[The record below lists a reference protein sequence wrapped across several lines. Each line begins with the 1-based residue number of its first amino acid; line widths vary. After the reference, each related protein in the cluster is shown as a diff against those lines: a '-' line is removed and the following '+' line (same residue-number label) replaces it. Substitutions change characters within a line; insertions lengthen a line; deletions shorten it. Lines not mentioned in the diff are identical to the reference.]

1 MGFVSSLLG
10 IANKVGGI
18 ANKFVNNAGVIGKI
32 AGGVSKAANLVS
44 TIVPKISPVVN
55 AITTGAKLAY
65 QSGLADR
72 LTGLLLLLC
81 LAALRAAHFMLAFA
95 ARRSCLL
102 CMRLRF
108 VLRTCSAFAPL
119 AFFLM
124 RDFAHNVRLINISDP
139 KGDLFEL
146 WAYFLVS
153 RLVF

>member
-44 TIVPKISPVVN
+44 TPVVN

-72 LTGLLLLLC
+72 LTGGK
-81 LAALRAAHFMLAFA
+81 AT
-95 ARRSCLL
+95 
-102 CMRLRF
+102 RF
-108 VLRTCSAFAPL
+108 VKGVQNMFSPPRGVQQNNAAAVRQAGSTTGSKEL
-119 AFFLM
+119 ARIM
-124 RDFAHNVRLINISDP
+124 
-139 KGDLFEL
+139 
-146 WAYFLVS
+146 
-153 RLVF
+153 

>member
-65 QSGLADR
+65 QSGLADK
-72 LTGLLLLLC
+72 LTGGK
-81 LAALRAAHFMLAFA
+81 A
-95 ARRSCLL
+95 
-102 CMRLRF
+102 
-108 VLRTCSAFAPL
+108 T
-119 AFFLM
+119 
-124 RDFAHNVRLINISDP
+124 
-139 KGDLFEL
+139 
-146 WAYFLVS
+146 
-153 RLVF
+153 RLVKGVQNMFSPPRGVQQNNAAAVRQAGSTTGRTTGSKELARIM